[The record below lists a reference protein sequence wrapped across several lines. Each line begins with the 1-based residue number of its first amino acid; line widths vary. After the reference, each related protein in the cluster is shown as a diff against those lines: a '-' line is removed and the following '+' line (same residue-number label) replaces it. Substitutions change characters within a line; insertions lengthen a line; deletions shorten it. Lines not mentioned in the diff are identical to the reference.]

1 MYDRSQEN
9 IVHDKHM
16 RGKQGRI
23 VKEQGVYSEL
33 QQGGTQNILDQNL
46 QKMCLDDCYID
57 MMNMC

>member
-9 IVHDKHM
+9 IVNDKHM

-33 QQGGTQNILDQNL
+33 QQGRDLEYFGVEFTKDVFG
-46 QKMCLDDCYID
+46 
-57 MMNMC
+57 